1 MLQVAGIALLVS
13 ILFSAAAIV
22 SFSRS
27 TAAARWLMI
36 CANGAAILGVL
47 ELVLTHE
54 LNGVA
59 ECAFLFACGACGC
72 GVVAVRKLSQRSE
85 RRVHRFVIYAGY
97 AATFAAMGTAGLWLT
112 ARAASGKLA
121 AAVFIGVYLAGSVC
135 VFLAKTLTVRIA
147 AKTR

>member
-1 MLQVAGIALLVS
+1 MLLVAGIALVIS
-13 ILFSAAAIV
+13 ILLCAAAVV
-22 SFSRS
+22 SFWRS
-27 TAAARWLMI
+27 ATVARWLMI

-47 ELVLTHE
+47 ELVLAHE

-59 ECAFLFACGACGC
+59 EWAFLFACGACGC
-72 GVVAVRKLSQRSE
+72 GVVAVRKLNLRAE
-85 RRVHRFVIYAGY
+85 RWAHRFVIYAGY
-97 AATFAAMGTAGLWLT
+97 EATFAAMSTAGLWLT

-121 AAVFIGVYLAGSVC
+121 AAVFIGVYLAGSAC